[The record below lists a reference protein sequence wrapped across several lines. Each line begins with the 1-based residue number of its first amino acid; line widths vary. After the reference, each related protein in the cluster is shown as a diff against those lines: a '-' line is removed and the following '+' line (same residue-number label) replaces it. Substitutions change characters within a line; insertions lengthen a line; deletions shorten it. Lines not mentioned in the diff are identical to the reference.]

1 MQYCSRRITCLVLAL
16 VFCLVVPIA
25 ATAAEAVSVKIPA
38 KFAYVGHYTT
48 PKRDAETAKGIEVFA
63 IDEKGGWNL
72 IQTVEILNPSYL
84 AMDSKKRF
92 LYACQGDGTTVTAF
106 SINDKTGTLTQ
117 LNTAETTGKNGVHLA
132 LSPDDRFLAVANY
145 SGGSVDM
152 FALNADGTLG
162 ARTGSFKSEGE
173 TGVLKSQTGSWPHY
187 VEVTDKYVVVPDKG
201 HDVVHVLKYD
211 SKTGELKPNDTP
223 FMYSRPGTGSRH
235 MSLHPTLPYAYVI
248 EECDNAITVCK
259 WDAEKGV
266 LTPVQWVPLVPD
278 TYFYTHRGTGEEG
291 GAAIHVAPSGDYVYG
306 TQRGLNVIGAF
317 AVDKTNGF
325 LTPVGWESTRGDR
338 PRFFTFDPSGSTVF
352 VANQLGD
359 NIAAFSM
366 DTTGG
371 MLQYLGDV
379 AKTDCPVCIVFR

>member
-1 MQYCSRRITCLVLAL
+1 MLHCSKHIARVALAL
-16 VFCLVVPIA
+16 VFLVVPVA
-25 ATAAEAVSVKIPA
+25 AMAAETVSVKIPA

-72 IQTVEILNPSYL
+72 IQTVELLNPSYL
-84 AMDSKKRF
+84 ALDSKKRF

-106 SINDKTGTLTQ
+106 SIDNKTGTLTQ

-152 FALNADGTLG
+152 FAVNADGTLG
-162 ARTGSFKSEGE
+162 ERTGTFKSGGE

-187 VEVTDKYVVVPDKG
+187 VEVTDTYVVVPDKG

-211 SKTGELKPNDTP
+211 DKTGELKPNDAPT
-223 FMYSRPGTGSRH
+223 MYSRPGTGSRH

-259 WDAEKGV
+259 WEADKGV

-306 TQRGLNVIGAF
+306 TQRGLNVIGTF
-317 AVDKTNGF
+317 GVDKATGF
-325 LTPVGWESTRGDR
+325 LKPVGWESTRGER

-359 NIAAFSM
+359 NIAAFSA
-366 DTTGG
+366 DKTGG
-371 MLQYLGDV
+371 ALQYLGDV
-379 AKTDCPVCIVFR
+379 VKTDCPVCIVFR